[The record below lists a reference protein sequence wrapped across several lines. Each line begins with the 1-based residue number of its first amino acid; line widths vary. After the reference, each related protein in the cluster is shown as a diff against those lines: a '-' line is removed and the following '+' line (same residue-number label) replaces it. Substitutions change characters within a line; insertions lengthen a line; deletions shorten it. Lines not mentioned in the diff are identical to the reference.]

1 MFPRRG
7 MDRGARALH
16 SASRLRL
23 RSGAL
28 RPVFALERT
37 LMTDTSPRV
46 PIADS
51 GLSVFPLSLGG
62 NVFGWTADKDTSFQV
77 LDGFVA
83 GGGNLID
90 TADVYSAWA
99 PGNSGGESETII
111 GEWLEASGKRDDV
124 VIATK
129 VSQHPEFPGLSAD
142 NIRKAAEASLERL
155 GTDAIDIY
163 YAHFDDQD
171 TPLARTV
178 EAFSRLVDDGLIR
191 SIGISNYSPARIDE
205 WLEVTE
211 QGGFHAPVA
220 LQPQYNLVERGF
232 ESGLRE
238 RAEKYGLGVFPYY
251 SLASG
256 FLTGKYRPDSEL
268 VDSPRAEAAIGYLDE
283 RGIRVLD
290 ALDAVADA
298 HGVSVT
304 AVALAWLRR
313 QPTIVAPI
321 ASARSVEQLPDL
333 IASAGLDL
341 GDDEVA
347 ALTEASAK

>member
-1 MFPRRG
+1 
-7 MDRGARALH
+7 
-16 SASRLRL
+16 
-23 RSGAL
+23 
-28 RPVFALERT
+28 
-37 LMTDTSPRV
+37 MTDTSRRV
-46 PIADS
+46 PLADS

-62 NVFGWTADKDTSFQV
+62 NVFGWTADRDASFAV

-111 GEWLEASGKRDDV
+111 GEWLKAGGKRDDV

-129 VSQHPEFPGLSAD
+129 VSQHPEFPGLSAG
-142 NIRKAAEASLERL
+142 NIRAAAEASLERL
-155 GTDAIDIY
+155 GTDRIDVY
-163 YAHFDDQD
+163 YAHFDDED

-178 EAFSRLVDDGLIR
+178 EAFSKLVDDGLVR
-191 SIGISNYSPARIDE
+191 SIGISNYSPSRIDE
-205 WLEVTE
+205 WLDVTE
-211 QGGFHAPVA
+211 QGDFHKPVA

-268 VDSPRAEAAIGYLDE
+268 VDSPRAESALGYLDD
-283 RGIRVLD
+283 RGIRVLG
-290 ALDAVADA
+290 ALDDVAA
-298 HGVSVT
+298 AQSASVT
-304 AVALAWLRR
+304 AVSLAWLRR
-313 QPTIVAPI
+313 QPTVVAPI
-321 ASARSVEQLPDL
+321 ASARTVDQLPDL
-333 IASAGLDL
+333 LASAALDL
-341 GDDEVA
+341 SDDEVA